1 MRRLLSARLLAGLLL
16 AGLILP
22 SAAAAAPPPD
32 AVAKK
37 DAGDKLREAGDFPAA
52 RRSYLAALDIAPG
65 WAAAHNELGSLA
77 FLESDLP
84 GAIVQFRKAVA
95 AEPAFALAQYNLG
108 FASRKTGD
116 YRAAVEA
123 YLAYTRL
130 KPEDPDGVYGLAES
144 YLAVGDRAGAAR
156 AYEQYAA
163 MEKRESEREY
173 VEKALARVVQLKAEL
188 AAAVVPATPA
198 SAPILHLGAPDPATS
213 AKKMAEGDAWLRQNK
228 AREALFAY
236 QDAVAADP
244 KSPDALFRVGL
255 AYAHL
260 GYFPEA
266 IQRWQ
271 KVIDDPTSSAEL
283 RQRARTNLDKARE
296 KLAGKGSSAIPP
308 PTAAAPTTPPSDA
321 LVLGKQ
327 KYDEANALYVQRKYA
342 DAIGL
347 YDLALKLR
355 PGWANAHVGRGNALL
370 GAGKAALAKV
380 DFEQATALA
389 PGSAAP
395 LFGLAMASERLGETA
410 KAKAL
415 YGRYAASTAPDATA
429 DLKKRAAD
437 KAR

>member
-1 MRRLLSARLLAGLLL
+1 MRRLLAGTLLAVLLT
-16 AGLILP
+16 
-22 SAAAAAPPPD
+22 SATGARASPPPD
-32 AVAKK
+32 AVARKE
-37 DAGDKLREAGDFPAA
+37 AGDKLREAGDFPAA
-52 RRSYLAALDIAPG
+52 RRAYLAALDIAPG
-65 WAAAHNELGSLA
+65 WASAHNELGSLA
-77 FLESDLP
+77 FLENDLP

-95 AEPAFALAQYNLG
+95 AEPDFALAQYNLG
-108 FASRKTGD
+108 FASRKSGD
-116 YRAAVEA
+116 FPAAVEA
-123 YLAYTRL
+123 YLAYSRL

-144 YLAVGDRAGAAR
+144 YLAVGDRAGAAK
-156 AYEQYAA
+156 AYARYAE

-173 VEKALARVVQLKAEL
+173 VEKALARVAELNAEL
-188 AAAVVPATPA
+188 AAAAKSTPATPA
-198 SAPILHLGAPDPATS
+198 VGPIPRLAAPDPALATR
-213 AKKMAEGDAWLRQNK
+213 KMAEGDAWLRQNK

-244 KSPDALFRVGL
+244 KLPDALFRVGL

-283 RQRARTNLDKARE
+283 RQRARTNLDTARA
-296 KLAGKGSSAIPP
+296 KLSGKGPGAIPP
-308 PTAAAPTTPPSDA
+308 PSGPPPATPAPDA

-327 KYDEANALYVQRKYA
+327 KYDEANALYVKRQYA
-342 DAIGL
+342 EAIAL

-355 PGWANAHVGRGNALL
+355 PGWANAHVGRGNAQL
-370 GAGKAALAKV
+370 GLGKAALAKV

-395 LFGLAMASERLGETA
+395 LFGLAMACERLGETA
-410 KAKAL
+410 RAKEL
-415 YGRYAASTAPDATA
+415 YGRYAVSTSPDATP